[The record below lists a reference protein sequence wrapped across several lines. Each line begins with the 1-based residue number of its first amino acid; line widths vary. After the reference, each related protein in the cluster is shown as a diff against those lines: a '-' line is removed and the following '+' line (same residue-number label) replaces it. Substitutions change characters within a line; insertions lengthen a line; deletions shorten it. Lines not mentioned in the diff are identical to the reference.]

1 MDNIDLTQQLMNFLD
16 AAPTP
21 YHAVHKVRDQLVAHG
36 FEGLHERESWQLKPG
51 GKYFVTRRDASI
63 LAFVYGTQPLT
74 EDGLRIIGAHTDSPT
89 LKVKPQPEKLA
100 QGYLQLGIE
109 TYGGVL
115 LNPWFDRD
123 LSIAGR
129 VTLKGAQ
136 GLEHRLINFER
147 PVAVIP
153 SLAIH
158 LDRSANENRSVN
170 PQEQMRP
177 LILQTDNAQVKFR
190 TLLAKELERTGIPVP
205 EADILEFD
213 LNFYDVQRAAF
224 VGLEE
229 EFLAS
234 ARIDNLLSCCA
245 GLQALL
251 HSSGEHSAVLALF
264 DHEEVGSR
272 SDIGA
277 DSNLLSSFIERL
289 APTPELRYR
298 LLANSMLMSVD
309 NAHGIHPNFPQKHDE
324 RHGPLLNRGPVI
336 KTDANQSYATS
347 SASAGYVR
355 LLAEQANVPLQSY
368 VTRADMRCGSTIG
381 PMTAA
386 GVGLQ
391 TVDLGVPTFAM
402 HSIRELAGSR
412 DFAYLCAIL
421 EQYLESGSVSL

>member
-1 MDNIDLTQQLMNFLD
+1 MEHIDLTQQLMNFLD

-21 YHAVHKVRDQLVAHG
+21 YHAVRKVKDQLVAHG
-36 FEGLHERESWQLKPG
+36 FEGLQERESWQLKPG
-51 GKYFVTRRDASI
+51 GKYFVARRDASI
-63 LAFVYGTQPLT
+63 LAFVYGTEPLT

-89 LKVKPQPEKLA
+89 LKVKPQPEKHSH
-100 QGYLQLGIE
+100 GYLQLGIE

-129 VTLKGAQ
+129 VTIKGAQ

-147 PVAVIP
+147 AVAVIP

-158 LDRSANENRSVN
+158 LDRGANENRTVN
-170 PQEQMRP
+170 PQEHMRP
-177 LILQTDNAQVKFR
+177 LLMQSGDTELKFR
-190 TLLAKELERTGIPVP
+190 TLLAQELERAGLPVL
-205 EADILEFD
+205 ETDILDFD
-213 LNFYDVQRAAF
+213 LNFYDVQRAALL
-224 VGLEE
+224 GLER

-251 HSSGEHSAVLALF
+251 NSSGKHSAVLALF

-277 DSNLLSSFIERL
+277 DSNLLSAFIERL

-309 NAHGIHPNFPQKHDE
+309 NAHGVHPSFPHKHDE
-324 RHGPLLNRGPVI
+324 RHGPLLNHGPVI
-336 KTDANQSYATS
+336 KVDANQSYATS
-347 SASAGYVR
+347 SASAGFVR
-355 LLAEQANVPLQSY
+355 LLAEQAGVPLQSY

-386 GVGLQ
+386 AVGLQ

-412 DFAYLCAIL
+412 DFGYLCTIL